1 MIELLAVATLTV
13 LAVISPGADFA
24 MVTRNSLLH
33 GRPAGL
39 LASLGVALGVQLHV
53 LYTMLGVG
61 LVLRHSP
68 QAMGAIRLAGAVYLV
83 WVGCSTFR
91 ARPAADGAAAATG
104 LTAWQAVR
112 TGFFTNALNPKT
124 TLFVLSV
131 YTQVVGAG
139 TPLPVQ
145 VAYGLFMSG
154 AHLVWFAAVAVVFSQ
169 AALRARLLQR
179 QQQVNRVI
187 GAVLMALGLWLAIG

>member
-83 WVGCSTFR
+83 WVGWSTFR
-91 ARPAADGAAAATG
+91 ARPAADGATAATG

-187 GAVLMALGLWLAIG
+187 GAVLMALGLWLAAG

>member
-83 WVGCSTFR
+83 WVGWSTFR
-91 ARPAADGAAAATG
+91 ARPAADGAPAATG

-169 AALRARLLQR
+169 AALRIRLLQR
-179 QQQVNRVI
+179 QQRVNRAI
-187 GAVLMALGLWLAIG
+187 GSVLMALGLWLAVG